1 MTQGFGSRA
10 VGAPYAVVPP
20 NSELTYDLELLR
32 LSNIGPDALTR
43 VCPTFAL
50 AQPCNGSSCTLC
62 SPVVA
67 LTGSPCQ

>member
-1 MTQGFGSRA
+1 MPMQGFGTRA

-43 VCPTFAL
+43 VRAPDWHA
-50 AQPCNGSSCTLC
+50 PCHVMRL
-62 SPVVA
+62 PI
-67 LTGSPCQ
+67 